1 MSGLDVRQRK
11 MPRLMP
17 TKNQGGSLPHAC
29 IAFLVCGL
37 VLLSGVRAQ
46 AGGHP
51 PSQVVMEV
59 GYVHPYGDLADDFF
73 TTRLGLGIKEGL
85 ELGFR
90 WRYRFSESLSI
101 SPSFHFVDY
110 KNFSGE
116 NDEIGAYRIKPT
128 TLRYS
133 LELMYILLDPNTAV
147 RPFVAGSAGIC
158 RNRVEGYWKTW
169 DKAFDSSVN
178 ALDFG
183 LRAGLLVGGLELSV
197 VYYVNRFETGRFF
210 NTSYE
215 ENYVWDNLVIR
226 VGWIIPFT
234 Q

>member
-1 MSGLDVRQRK
+1 MSI
-11 MPRLMP
+11 
-17 TKNQGGSLPHAC
+17 KNQGGPIFRAC
-29 IAFLVCGL
+29 LALLLCGFP
-37 VLLSGVRAQ
+37 LLSGVPAQ

-51 PSQVVMEV
+51 SSQVVFEV
-59 GYVHPYGDLADDFF
+59 GYVQPYGDLAGDFF
-73 TTRLGLGIKEGL
+73 NTPLGFGIKEGL

-116 NDEIGAYRIKPT
+116 NEEVGAYRIKPT
-128 TLRYS
+128 TIRYS
-133 LELMYILLDPNTAV
+133 LELMYIMLKADTPV
-147 RPFVAGSAGIC
+147 RPFIAGSAGIA

-178 ALDFG
+178 ALGFG
-183 LRAGLLVGGLELSV
+183 LRAGLLVGGFEFSA
-197 VYYVNRFETGRFF
+197 VYNVNRFDTWRFYNTG
-210 NTSYE
+210 YE
-215 ENYVWDNLVIR
+215 ESYVWDNAVLR

-234 Q
+234 D